1 MANSMYAFGRES
13 YLDGNLDWSSND
25 VRCILIDEADE
36 TVNLSTD
43 QDLADVTGAGIVATS
58 SAMGS
63 KTVTNGTADC
73 ADFSFTSVT
82 GDQSESLTWYYHTGT
97 SSTSILICNI
107 DTGTGLPVTPNG
119 GDISVTVNAS
129 GVFTL

>member
-13 YLDGNLDWSSND
+13 YLGGDLAWDSND

-43 QDLADVTGAGIVATS
+43 QDLVDVTGAGIVATS

-63 KTVTNGTADC
+63 KTITNGTADC
-73 ADFSFTSVT
+73 ADFSFTAVT

-97 SSTSILICNI
+97 SSTSILICNV
-107 DTGTGLPVTPNG
+107 DTATGLPVTPNS
-119 GDISVTVNAS
+119 GDIAVTINAS
-129 GVFTL
+129 GVFAL